1 MLISVYGSAVFGV
14 DAQLIIIEVNID
26 VGIGYHLVGL
36 PDNAVRES
44 NFRIPAVLQNI
55 GTITFKHPDYVFE
68 SYYDGS
74 SDFNKNYAL
83 PTFVKAN
90 KHLPGVQSRADIDAA
105 GRWNIS
111 ENIRT
116 NLEKVE
122 ELYLHT
128 IAQEKEI
135 EALVLITTLDNWRRI
150 SHMISDKVYERLT
163 GEKGYFD
170 TRILYVSESGPKNK
184 RIKKLAIM
192 DQDGANHRHLTS
204 GKELVLTPRFNPV
217 KQEITYLSYFKNL
230 PRVYLLN
237 IETGNQEVVGDFP
250 GMTFAP
256 RFSPDGS
263 KIIMSLAKDGN
274 SDIYVMDLK
283 SRVVTRLTT
292 NAAIDTS
299 PSYSPDGR
307 KITFNSDRGG
317 SQQLYVM
324 DNDGRNQKRIS
335 NKGGNYAT
343 PVWSPRGD
351 LIAFTKNFKGSYAIG
366 VMRTNGEGERLL
378 TESWYQEAPS
388 WSPNGRVLTFYRETP
403 ANDTGQGHS
412 STLWSIDLTGFNE
425 RKIDTPQD
433 GSDPSW
439 SNLLQ

>member
-1 MLISVYGSAVFGV
+1 MIKQIQYILILSLCLVNNALALIEIDITEGNREPLPIAISDFFYDEIDSSKLSTISVN
-14 DAQLIIIEVNID
+14 L
-26 VGIGYHLVGL
+26 
-36 PDNAVRES
+36 S
-44 NFRIPAVLQNI
+44 NV
-55 GTITFKHPDYVFE
+55 
-68 SYYDGS
+68 
-74 SDFNKNYAL
+74 
-83 PTFVKAN
+83 VKADLERCGLFEPIN
-90 KHLPGVQSRADIDAA
+90 KDAFIQNNSAMHLRPRFEDWRLIKSQALVTGKLKIVDGDKLR
-105 GRWNIS
+105 
-111 ENIRT
+111 
-116 NLEKVE
+116 VE
-122 ELYLHT
+122 FRLWDTL
-128 IAQEKEI
+128 AEKEI

-163 GEKGYFD
+163 GERGYFD
-170 TRILYVSESGPKNK
+170 TRILYVSESGPKNQ

-204 GKELVLTPRFNPV
+204 GKELVLTPRFNPT

-292 NAAIDTS
+292 NSAIDTS
-299 PSYSPDGR
+299 PSYSPDGK

-317 SQQLYVM
+317 SQQIYVM

-378 TESWYQEAPS
+378 TENWYQEAPS

-403 ANDTGQGHS
+403 ANEVGQGHS

>member
-1 MLISVYGSAVFGV
+1 MKNLIQNILFFTLLSITNAVALIEIDITEGNREPLPIAITNFFYDDV
-14 DAQLIIIEVNID
+14 DAVMLSEISNNLSDVVEADLERCGLFDPINEEAFIQKNAAMHLRPRFEDWRLIKSQA
-26 VGIGYHLVGL
+26 LVTGKL
-36 PDNAVRES
+36 KIVDGDKLRVE
-44 NFRIPAVLQNI
+44 FRLWDTLA
-55 GTITFKHPDYVFE
+55 
-68 SYYDGS
+68 
-74 SDFNKNYAL
+74 
-83 PTFVKAN
+83 
-90 KHLPGVQSRADIDAA
+90 
-105 GRWNIS
+105 
-111 ENIRT
+111 
-116 NLEKVE
+116 
-122 ELYLHT
+122 
-128 IAQEKEI
+128 EKEL

-170 TRILYVSESGPKNK
+170 TRILYVSESGPKNQ

-192 DQDGANHRHLTS
+192 DQDGENHRHLTS
-204 GKELVLTPRFNPV
+204 GKELVLTPRFNPT

-256 RFSPDGS
+256 RFSPDGN

-283 SRVVTRLTT
+283 SRVVTRLT
-292 NAAIDTS
+292 NNPAIDTS
-299 PSYSPDGR
+299 PSYSPDGK

-317 SQQLYVM
+317 SQQIYVM

-335 NKGGNYAT
+335 NEGGNYAT

-351 LIAFTKNFKGSYAIG
+351 LIAFTKNFKGNYAIG

-378 TESWYQEAPS
+378 TENWYQEAPS
-388 WSPNGRVLTFYRETP
+388 WSPNGRVLIFYRETP
-403 ANDTGQGHS
+403 ANEDGQGHS

-425 RKIDTPQD
+425 RKIETPQD
-433 GSDPSW
+433 GSDPAW

>member
-1 MLISVYGSAVFGV
+1 MIKQIQYILILSLCLVNNVFALIEIDITEGNREPLPIAISDFFYDETDSSKLSAISVN
-14 DAQLIIIEVNID
+14 L
-26 VGIGYHLVGL
+26 
-36 PDNAVRES
+36 S
-44 NFRIPAVLQNI
+44 NV
-55 GTITFKHPDYVFE
+55 
-68 SYYDGS
+68 
-74 SDFNKNYAL
+74 
-83 PTFVKAN
+83 VKADLERCGLFEPIN
-90 KHLPGVQSRADIDAA
+90 KDAFIQNNSAMHLRPRFEDWRLIKSQALVTGKLKIVDGDKLR
-105 GRWNIS
+105 
-111 ENIRT
+111 
-116 NLEKVE
+116 VE
-122 ELYLHT
+122 FRLWDTL
-128 IAQEKEI
+128 AEKEI

-163 GEKGYFD
+163 GERGYFD
-170 TRILYVSESGPKNK
+170 TRILYVSESGPKNQ

-204 GKELVLTPRFNPV
+204 GKELVLTPRFNPT

-274 SDIYVMDLK
+274 SDIYMMDLK

-292 NAAIDTS
+292 NSAIDTS
-299 PSYSPDGR
+299 PSYSPDGK

-317 SQQLYVM
+317 SQQIYVM

-378 TESWYQEAPS
+378 TENWYQEAPS

-403 ANDTGQGHS
+403 ANEAGQGHS

>member
-1 MLISVYGSAVFGV
+1 MRIVKYLIVISLLFINSAFALIEIDITEGNREPLPVAITSFFYDEV
-14 DAQLIIIEVNID
+14 DSIKLNEISKNLSEVVSADLERSGLFAAIDKDAFIQKNPAMHLRPRFEDWRLIKAQA
-26 VGIGYHLVGL
+26 LVTGRL
-36 PDNAVRES
+36 KLVDGDKLRVE
-44 NFRIPAVLQNI
+44 FRLWDTLA
-55 GTITFKHPDYVFE
+55 
-68 SYYDGS
+68 
-74 SDFNKNYAL
+74 
-83 PTFVKAN
+83 
-90 KHLPGVQSRADIDAA
+90 
-105 GRWNIS
+105 
-111 ENIRT
+111 
-116 NLEKVE
+116 
-122 ELYLHT
+122 
-128 IAQEKEI
+128 EKEI
-135 EALVLITTLDNWRRI
+135 EALVLITTTDNWRRI
-150 SHMISDKVYERLT
+150 SHMIADKVYERLT
-163 GEKGYFD
+163 GEGGYFD
-170 TRILYVSESGPKNK
+170 TRILYVAESGPKNK
-184 RIKKLAIM
+184 RIKKLSIM
-192 DQDGANHRHLTS
+192 DQDGANHRFLTS

-274 SDIYVMDLK
+274 SDIYVMELK

-292 NAAIDTS
+292 NSAIDTS
-299 PSYSPDGR
+299 PSYSPDGK

-317 SQQLYVM
+317 SQQIYVM

-335 NKGGNYAT
+335 SEGGNYAT

-366 VMRTNGEGERLL
+366 VMRINGEGERLL
-378 TESWYQEAPS
+378 TENWYQEAPS

-403 ANDTGQGHS
+403 TNEAGQGHS

-425 RKIDTPQD
+425 RKIDTPED

-439 SNLLQ
+439 SNLMQ

>member
-1 MLISVYGSAVFGV
+1 MKNLIQNILFFTLLSITNAVALIEIDITEGNREPLPIAITNFFYDDV
-14 DAQLIIIEVNID
+14 DAVMLSEISNNLSDVVEADLERCGLFDPINEEAFIQKNAAMHLRPRFEDWRLIKSQA
-26 VGIGYHLVGL
+26 LVTGKL
-36 PDNAVRES
+36 KVVDGDKLRVE
-44 NFRIPAVLQNI
+44 FRLWDTLA
-55 GTITFKHPDYVFE
+55 
-68 SYYDGS
+68 
-74 SDFNKNYAL
+74 
-83 PTFVKAN
+83 
-90 KHLPGVQSRADIDAA
+90 
-105 GRWNIS
+105 
-111 ENIRT
+111 
-116 NLEKVE
+116 
-122 ELYLHT
+122 
-128 IAQEKEI
+128 EKEL

-150 SHMISDKVYERLT
+150 SHMISDKIYERLT

-170 TRILYVSESGPKNK
+170 TRILYVSESGPKNQ

-192 DQDGANHRHLTS
+192 DQDGENHRHLTS
-204 GKELVLTPRFNPV
+204 GKELVLTPRFNPT

-256 RFSPDGS
+256 RFSPDGN

-283 SRVVTRLTT
+283 SRVVTRLT
-292 NAAIDTS
+292 NNPAIDTS
-299 PSYSPDGR
+299 PSYSPDGK

-317 SQQLYVM
+317 SQQIYVM

-335 NKGGNYAT
+335 NEGGNYAT

-351 LIAFTKNFKGSYAIG
+351 LIAFTKNFKGNYAIG

-378 TESWYQEAPS
+378 TENWYQEAPS
-388 WSPNGRVLTFYRETP
+388 WSPNGRVLIFYRETA
-403 ANDTGQGHS
+403 ANEDGQGHS

-425 RKIDTPQD
+425 REIETPQD
-433 GSDPSW
+433 GSDPAW

>member
-1 MLISVYGSAVFGV
+1 MMNLIRYILIFSFYLTSNAIALIEIDITEGNREPLPIAISEFFYDEV
-14 DAQLIIIEVNID
+14 DSSKLIEISKNLSD
-26 VGIGYHLVGL
+26 V
-36 PDNAVRES
+36 
-44 NFRIPAVLQNI
+44 
-55 GTITFKHPDYVFE
+55 
-68 SYYDGS
+68 
-74 SDFNKNYAL
+74 
-83 PTFVKAN
+83 VKADLERCGLFAPIN
-90 KHLPGVQSRADIDAA
+90 KEAFIQKNSAMHLRPRFEDWRLIKSQALVTGKLKIVDGDKLR
-105 GRWNIS
+105 
-111 ENIRT
+111 
-116 NLEKVE
+116 VE
-122 ELYLHT
+122 FRLWDTL
-128 IAQEKEI
+128 AEKEI

-192 DQDGANHRHLTS
+192 DQDSANHRHLTS

-292 NAAIDTS
+292 NSAIDTS
-299 PSYSPDGR
+299 PSYSPNGK

-317 SQQLYVM
+317 SQQIYVM

-351 LIAFTKNFKGSYAIG
+351 LIAFTKLHKGKFYIG
-366 VMRTNGEGERLL
+366 VMRTDGTGERLL
-378 TESWYQEAPS
+378 TENFYQEAPS
-388 WSPNGRVLTFYRETP
+388 WSPNGRVLIFYRETKTNSKGEGFS
-403 ANDTGQGHS
+403 AK
-412 STLWSIDLTGFNE
+412 LWSIDLTGYNE
-425 RKIDTPQD
+425 RMVETVTDA
-433 GSDPSW
+433 SDPSW
-439 SNLLQ
+439 SSLLSN

>member
-1 MLISVYGSAVFGV
+1 MKKFLLFALFLNLFLLSNAFALIEIDITEGNREPLPVAVTDFFYDEDDSIKLIEISDKLSEVIKADLERCGLFSSINEEAFIQRNSAMHLRPRFEDWRLIKSQVLLTGKLEIV
-14 DAQLIIIEVNID
+14 DVDKLRVE
-26 VGIGYHLVGL
+26 
-36 PDNAVRES
+36 
-44 NFRIPAVLQNI
+44 FRLWD
-55 GTITFKHPDYVFE
+55 TF
-68 SYYDGS
+68 
-74 SDFNKNYAL
+74 A
-83 PTFVKAN
+83 
-90 KHLPGVQSRADIDAA
+90 
-105 GRWNIS
+105 
-111 ENIRT
+111 
-116 NLEKVE
+116 
-122 ELYLHT
+122 
-128 IAQEKEI
+128 EKEI

-170 TRILYVSESGPKNK
+170 TRILYVSESGPKNQ

-204 GKELVLTPRFNPV
+204 GKELVLTPRFNPT

-256 RFSPDGS
+256 RFSPNGS

-292 NAAIDTS
+292 NPAIDTS
-299 PSYSPDGR
+299 PSYSPDGK

-317 SQQLYVM
+317 SQQIYVM
-324 DNDGRNQKRIS
+324 DNNGRNQKRIS
-335 NKGGNYAT
+335 NQGGNYAT

-351 LIAFTKNFKGSYAIG
+351 LIAFTKNFKGNYAIG

-378 TESWYQEAPS
+378 TENWYQEAPS
-388 WSPNGRVLTFYRETP
+388 WSPNGRVLIFYRETP
-403 ANDTGQGHS
+403 ANEEGQGHS

-433 GSDPSW
+433 GSDPAW

>member
-1 MLISVYGSAVFGV
+1 MKNLIQNILFFTLLSITNAVALIEIDITEGNREPLPIAITNFFYDDV
-14 DAQLIIIEVNID
+14 DALILSEISNNLSD
-26 VGIGYHLVGL
+26 VVEADLERCGLFDPINEEAFIQKNAAMHLRPRFEDWRLIKSQALVTGKL
-36 PDNAVRES
+36 KIVDGDKLRVE
-44 NFRIPAVLQNI
+44 FRLWDTLA
-55 GTITFKHPDYVFE
+55 
-68 SYYDGS
+68 
-74 SDFNKNYAL
+74 
-83 PTFVKAN
+83 
-90 KHLPGVQSRADIDAA
+90 
-105 GRWNIS
+105 
-111 ENIRT
+111 
-116 NLEKVE
+116 
-122 ELYLHT
+122 
-128 IAQEKEI
+128 EKEL

-170 TRILYVSESGPKNK
+170 TRILYVSESGPKNQ

-192 DQDGANHRHLTS
+192 DQDGENHRHLTS
-204 GKELVLTPRFNPV
+204 GKELVLTPRFNPT

-256 RFSPDGS
+256 RFSPDGN

-283 SRVVTRLTT
+283 SRVVTRLT
-292 NAAIDTS
+292 NNPAIDTS
-299 PSYSPDGR
+299 PSYSPDGK

-317 SQQLYVM
+317 SQQIYVM

-335 NKGGNYAT
+335 NEGGNYAT

-351 LIAFTKNFKGSYAIG
+351 LIAFTKNFKGNYAIG

-378 TESWYQEAPS
+378 TENWYQEAPS
-388 WSPNGRVLTFYRETP
+388 WSPNGRVLIFYRETA
-403 ANDTGQGHS
+403 ANEDGQGHS

-425 RKIDTPQD
+425 REIEIPQD
-433 GSDPSW
+433 GSDPAW

>member
-1 MLISVYGSAVFGV
+1 MKNLIQRILLFILLSITNAAALIEIDITEGNREPLPIAITNFFYDAADALMLSEISNNLS
-14 DAQLIIIEVNID
+14 D
-26 VGIGYHLVGL
+26 V
-36 PDNAVRES
+36 
-44 NFRIPAVLQNI
+44 
-55 GTITFKHPDYVFE
+55 
-68 SYYDGS
+68 
-74 SDFNKNYAL
+74 
-83 PTFVKAN
+83 VKADLERCGLFDPIN
-90 KHLPGVQSRADIDAA
+90 EEAFIQKNAAMHLRPRFEDWRLIKSQALVTGKLKIVDGDKLR
-105 GRWNIS
+105 
-111 ENIRT
+111 
-116 NLEKVE
+116 VE
-122 ELYLHT
+122 FRLWDTL
-128 IAQEKEI
+128 AEKEL

-170 TRILYVSESGPKNK
+170 TRILYVSESGPKNQ

-192 DQDGANHRHLTS
+192 DQDGENHRHLTS
-204 GKELVLTPRFNPV
+204 GKELVLTPRFNPT

-256 RFSPDGS
+256 RFSPDGN

-283 SRVVTRLTT
+283 SRVVTRLT
-292 NAAIDTS
+292 NNPAIDTS
-299 PSYSPDGR
+299 PSYSPDGK

-317 SQQLYVM
+317 SQQIYVM

-335 NKGGNYAT
+335 NEGGNYAT

-351 LIAFTKNFKGSYAIG
+351 LIAFTKNFKGNYAIG

-378 TESWYQEAPS
+378 TENWYQEAPS
-388 WSPNGRVLTFYRETP
+388 WSPNGRVLIFYRETA
-403 ANDTGQGHS
+403 ANEDGQGHS

-425 RKIDTPQD
+425 RKIETPQD
-433 GSDPSW
+433 GSDPAW

>member
-1 MLISVYGSAVFGV
+1 MIKQIQYILILSLCLVNNALALIEIDITEGNREPLPIAISDFFYDEIDSSKLSEISVN
-14 DAQLIIIEVNID
+14 L
-26 VGIGYHLVGL
+26 
-36 PDNAVRES
+36 S
-44 NFRIPAVLQNI
+44 NV
-55 GTITFKHPDYVFE
+55 
-68 SYYDGS
+68 
-74 SDFNKNYAL
+74 
-83 PTFVKAN
+83 VKADLERCGLFEPIN
-90 KHLPGVQSRADIDAA
+90 KDAFIQNNSAMHLRPRFEDWRLIKSQALVTGKLKIVDGDKLR
-105 GRWNIS
+105 
-111 ENIRT
+111 
-116 NLEKVE
+116 VE
-122 ELYLHT
+122 FRLWDTL
-128 IAQEKEI
+128 AEKEI

-163 GEKGYFD
+163 GERGYFD
-170 TRILYVSESGPKNK
+170 TRILYVSESGPKNQ

-204 GKELVLTPRFNPV
+204 GKELVLTPRFNPT

-283 SRVVTRLTT
+283 SRVVTRLTA
-292 NAAIDTS
+292 NSAIDTS
-299 PSYSPDGR
+299 PSYSPDGK

-317 SQQLYVM
+317 SQQIYVM

-378 TESWYQEAPS
+378 TENWYQEAPS

-403 ANDTGQGHS
+403 ANEAGQGHS

>member
-1 MLISVYGSAVFGV
+1 MKKFLLTALFFYLFIIPNAFALIEIDITEGNREPLPIAVTDFFY
-14 DAQLIIIEVNID
+14 DEDDSIKLIKISNKLSEV
-26 VGIGYHLVGL
+26 
-36 PDNAVRES
+36 
-44 NFRIPAVLQNI
+44 
-55 GTITFKHPDYVFE
+55 
-68 SYYDGS
+68 
-74 SDFNKNYAL
+74 
-83 PTFVKAN
+83 VKADLERCGLFSPIN
-90 KHLPGVQSRADIDAA
+90 EEAFIQKNSAMHLRPRFEDWRLIKSQALVTGK
-105 GRWNIS
+105 
-111 ENIRT
+111 
-116 NLEKVE
+116 LEIVDKDKLKVE
-122 ELYLHT
+122 FRLWDT
-128 IAQEKEI
+128 FAEKEI

-170 TRILYVSESGPKNK
+170 TRILYVSESGPKNQ

-192 DQDGANHRHLTS
+192 DQDGENHRHLTS
-204 GKELVLTPRFNPV
+204 GKELVLTPRFNPT

-283 SRVVTRLTT
+283 SRVVTRLT
-292 NAAIDTS
+292 NNPAIDTS
-299 PSYSPDGR
+299 PSYSPDGK

-317 SQQLYVM
+317 SQQIYVM
-324 DNDGRNQKRIS
+324 DNNGRNQKRIS
-335 NKGGNYAT
+335 NQGGNYAT

-351 LIAFTKNFKGSYAIG
+351 LIAFTKNFKGNYAIG

-378 TESWYQEAPS
+378 TENWYQEAPS
-388 WSPNGRVLTFYRETP
+388 WSPNGRVLIFYRETP
-403 ANDTGQGHS
+403 ANESGQGHS

-433 GSDPSW
+433 GSDPAW

>member
-1 MLISVYGSAVFGV
+1 MIKQIQYILILSLCLVNNALALIEIDITEGNREPLPIAISDFFYDERHSSKLSSISVN
-14 DAQLIIIEVNID
+14 L
-26 VGIGYHLVGL
+26 
-36 PDNAVRES
+36 S
-44 NFRIPAVLQNI
+44 NV
-55 GTITFKHPDYVFE
+55 
-68 SYYDGS
+68 
-74 SDFNKNYAL
+74 
-83 PTFVKAN
+83 VKADLERCGLFEPIN
-90 KHLPGVQSRADIDAA
+90 KDAFIQNNSAMHLRPRFEDWRLIKSQALVTGKLKIVDGDKLR
-105 GRWNIS
+105 
-111 ENIRT
+111 
-116 NLEKVE
+116 VE
-122 ELYLHT
+122 FRLWDTL
-128 IAQEKEI
+128 AEKEI

-163 GEKGYFD
+163 GERGYFD
-170 TRILYVSESGPKNK
+170 TRILYVSESGPKNQ

-204 GKELVLTPRFNPV
+204 GKELVLTPRFNPT

-292 NAAIDTS
+292 NSAIDTS
-299 PSYSPDGR
+299 PSYSPDGK

-317 SQQLYVM
+317 SQQIYVM

-378 TESWYQEAPS
+378 TENWYQEAPS

-403 ANDTGQGHS
+403 ANEAGQGHS

>member
-1 MLISVYGSAVFGV
+1 MKNLIQNILFFTLLSITNAVALIEIDITEGNREPLPIAITDFFYDDV
-14 DAQLIIIEVNID
+14 DATMLSEISNNLSDVVEADLERCGLFDPINEEAFIQKNAAMHLRPRFEDWRLIKSQA
-26 VGIGYHLVGL
+26 LVTGKL
-36 PDNAVRES
+36 KIVDGDKLRVE
-44 NFRIPAVLQNI
+44 FRLWDTLA
-55 GTITFKHPDYVFE
+55 
-68 SYYDGS
+68 
-74 SDFNKNYAL
+74 
-83 PTFVKAN
+83 
-90 KHLPGVQSRADIDAA
+90 
-105 GRWNIS
+105 
-111 ENIRT
+111 
-116 NLEKVE
+116 
-122 ELYLHT
+122 
-128 IAQEKEI
+128 EKEL

-170 TRILYVSESGPKNK
+170 TRILYVSESGPKNQ

-192 DQDGANHRHLTS
+192 DQDGENHRHLTS
-204 GKELVLTPRFNPV
+204 GKELVLTPRFNPT

-256 RFSPDGS
+256 RFSPDGN

-283 SRVVTRLTT
+283 SRVVTRLT
-292 NAAIDTS
+292 NNPAIDTS
-299 PSYSPDGR
+299 PSYSPDGK

-317 SQQLYVM
+317 SQQIYIM

-335 NKGGNYAT
+335 NEGGNYAT

-351 LIAFTKNFKGSYAIG
+351 LIAFTKNFKGNYAIG

-378 TESWYQEAPS
+378 TENWYQEAPS
-388 WSPNGRVLTFYRETP
+388 WSPNGRVLIFYRETA
-403 ANDTGQGHS
+403 ANEDGQGHS

-425 RKIDTPQD
+425 RKIEIPQD
-433 GSDPSW
+433 GSDPAW

>member
-1 MLISVYGSAVFGV
+1 MKNLIQNILFFTLLSITNAVALIEIDITEGNREPLPIAITNFFYDDV
-14 DAQLIIIEVNID
+14 DAVMLSEISNNLSDVVEADLERCGLFAPINEEAFIQQNAAMHLRPRFEDWRLIKSQA
-26 VGIGYHLVGL
+26 LVTGKL
-36 PDNAVRES
+36 KIVDGDKLRVE
-44 NFRIPAVLQNI
+44 FRLWDTLA
-55 GTITFKHPDYVFE
+55 
-68 SYYDGS
+68 
-74 SDFNKNYAL
+74 
-83 PTFVKAN
+83 
-90 KHLPGVQSRADIDAA
+90 
-105 GRWNIS
+105 
-111 ENIRT
+111 
-116 NLEKVE
+116 
-122 ELYLHT
+122 
-128 IAQEKEI
+128 EKEL

-170 TRILYVSESGPKNK
+170 TRILYVSESGPKNQ

-192 DQDGANHRHLTS
+192 DQDGENHRHLTS
-204 GKELVLTPRFNPV
+204 GKELVLTPRFNPT

-256 RFSPDGS
+256 RFSPDGN

-283 SRVVTRLTT
+283 SRVVTRLT
-292 NAAIDTS
+292 NNPAIDTS
-299 PSYSPDGR
+299 PSYSPDGK

-317 SQQLYVM
+317 SQQIYVM

-335 NKGGNYAT
+335 NEGGNYAT

-351 LIAFTKNFKGSYAIG
+351 LIAFTKNFKGNYAIG

-378 TESWYQEAPS
+378 TENWYQEAPS
-388 WSPNGRVLTFYRETP
+388 WSPNGRVLIFYRETA
-403 ANDTGQGHS
+403 ANEDGQGHS

-425 RKIDTPQD
+425 REIETPQD
-433 GSDPSW
+433 GSDPAW

>member
-1 MLISVYGSAVFGV
+1 MKNLIQNILFFTLLSVSSATALIEIDITEGNREPLPIAVTNFFYDDV
-14 DAQLIIIEVNID
+14 DAVMLSEISNNLSDVVEADLERCGLFDPINEEAFIQKNAAMHLRPRFEDWRLIKSQA
-26 VGIGYHLVGL
+26 LVTGKL
-36 PDNAVRES
+36 KIVDGDKLRVE
-44 NFRIPAVLQNI
+44 FRLWDTLA
-55 GTITFKHPDYVFE
+55 
-68 SYYDGS
+68 
-74 SDFNKNYAL
+74 
-83 PTFVKAN
+83 
-90 KHLPGVQSRADIDAA
+90 
-105 GRWNIS
+105 
-111 ENIRT
+111 
-116 NLEKVE
+116 
-122 ELYLHT
+122 
-128 IAQEKEI
+128 EKEL

-170 TRILYVSESGPKNK
+170 TRILYVSESGPKNQ

-192 DQDGANHRHLTS
+192 DQDGENHRHLTS
-204 GKELVLTPRFNPV
+204 GKELVLTPRFNPT

-256 RFSPDGS
+256 RFSPDGN

-283 SRVVTRLTT
+283 SRVVTRLT
-292 NAAIDTS
+292 NNPAIDTS
-299 PSYSPDGR
+299 PSYSPDGK

-317 SQQLYVM
+317 SQQIYVM

-335 NKGGNYAT
+335 NEGGNYAT

-351 LIAFTKNFKGSYAIG
+351 LIAFTKNFKGNYAIG

-378 TESWYQEAPS
+378 TENWYQEAPS
-388 WSPNGRVLTFYRETP
+388 WSPNGRVLIFYRETP
-403 ANDTGQGHS
+403 ANEDGQGHS

-425 RKIDTPQD
+425 RKIETPQD
-433 GSDPSW
+433 GSDPAW